1 MNKISLNFNIAL
13 IIKEVP
19 IICSNT
25 FNRLYRFLP
34 WQKSLWIPKRRAPIV
49 LTELQMHWGPLE
61 GAAVPPFSVSPPC
74 SARRCCR
81 SCPSRSLFLI
91 TLCVSPPLFI
101 ILSHPSSPRHL
112 PCPPE
117 RRIHGVCDLE
127 AVRFCVCVLVYE
139 PGLLFVCA

>member
-1 MNKISLNFNIAL
+1 MPLKFNFNIAF
-13 IIKEVP
+13 KNKKVS

-25 FNRLYRFLP
+25 FNIQVFIMAKKSEF
-34 WQKSLWIPKRRAPIV
+34 QKD
-49 LTELQMHWGPLE
+49 ELRSCRQLHCVPLG
-61 GAAVPPFSVSPPC
+61 GAAVPPFSDRRRAPLDAAAARVSP
-74 SARRCCR
+74 
-81 SCPSRSLFLI
+81 SLSLI

-112 PCPPE
+112 PCPSE